1 MWTVGCIWVYTSL
14 IFWMSLESSA
24 SWHCLLIA
32 LNFVKYV
39 KYHSKSLWRRLPISW
54 PSLAHLSHGEDVCQ
68 QDRTRHMPRGMCDFC
83 RLPALSQVRSHLTFQ
98 KFFGNLYMQVCR
110 CPWYLLLPMSN
121 LAYLLYL
128 KADGKW
134 LPLWDAAFWN
144 QQFFCANR
152 EAVRNYLLLSTR
164 QRSSC
169 CYVKPLL
176 RFKYIERIK
185 ATKKSC
191 YLCHY
196 FIGMGFTGFR
206 KVFTACYDTNL
217 KDIQNLAQLRWN

>member
-39 KYHSKSLWRRLPISW
+39 KHRSKFFWRRLPISW
-54 PSLAHLSHGEDVCQ
+54 TSLAFVSSWRSSTVN
-68 QDRTRHMPRGMCDFC
+68 RTELGTCPEECAIFAIYR
-83 RLPALSQVRSHLTFQ
+83 LSQVRSHLTFQ

-110 CPWYLLLPMSN
+110 CPWYLVLAMSN

-152 EAVRNYLLLSTR
+152 EAVGNYLLLSTR

-176 RFKYIERIK
+176 KPP
-185 ATKKSC
+185 
-191 YLCHY
+191 
-196 FIGMGFTGFR
+196 
-206 KVFTACYDTNL
+206 V
-217 KDIQNLAQLRWN
+217 

>member
-39 KYHSKSLWRRLPISW
+39 KHRSKFLWRRLPISW
-54 PSLAHLSHGEDVCQ
+54 PSLAFVSSWRSLSTWQNSAHA
-68 QDRTRHMPRGMCDFC
+68 PRNVRF
-83 RLPALSQVRSHLTFQ
+83 LSSTGSVSGTKANLTFQ

-152 EAVRNYLLLSTR
+152 EAVGNYLLLSTR

-176 RFKYIERIK
+176 KPP
-185 ATKKSC
+185 
-191 YLCHY
+191 
-196 FIGMGFTGFR
+196 
-206 KVFTACYDTNL
+206 V
-217 KDIQNLAQLRWN
+217 